1 MLTNNKYVIYTRV
14 STKKQGDSGLG
25 LEAQLQYIN
34 FFFKQTYKSDKDYT
48 VVAHVQDVLSGTGQL
63 EERPKLQEALRLCQ
77 ESNAVLLVAKL
88 DRLSRRVSVISKLM
102 ETVSFRVATMPNADE
117 FQLHIYAALAAQE
130 ARFISERTKSALKVA
145 KEKGVKLGAASEK
158 YHRDPNTYKTTQ
170 QTKAHNKYLKYKD
183 IVDKLMKNNK
193 TPTQMA
199 IYFNTKGIPTPNGCM
214 WTPAQ
219 IIRMLKYLGYTEYKG
234 KKT

>member
-77 ESNAVLLVAKL
+77 ENNAVLLVAKL

-170 QTKAHNKYLKYKD
+170 QTKAHAKYEHLRNIFTIQVNKGTSPTHLTIKLNNLD
-183 IVDKLMKNNK
+183 IK
-193 TPTQMA
+193 
-199 IYFNTKGIPTPNGCM
+199 TPNGTM

-219 IIRMLKYLGYTEYKG
+219 VIRVIGYLGLEHKYKRG
-234 KKT
+234 